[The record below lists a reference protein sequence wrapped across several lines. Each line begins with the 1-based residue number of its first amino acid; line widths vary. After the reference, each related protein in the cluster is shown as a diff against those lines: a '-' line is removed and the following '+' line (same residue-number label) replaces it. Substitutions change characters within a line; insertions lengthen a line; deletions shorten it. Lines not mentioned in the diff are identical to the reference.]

1 MRWTFA
7 ALFGPALVAQQV
19 SARLT
24 FTVEATRHGVPIPP
38 SEIKLEPFVPGRTR
52 MGHAMPPQGRPKT
65 RRDNVQVDSANWCGS
80 VNRAPSGSDIQLA
93 HGTFQH
99 PTCSV
104 RSGQTYPQA
113 SANWVGIDGDSYTS
127 ALLQAGTVCKIDN
140 STGIVKHE
148 AWWQWVPSAA
158 YTITSMPGQF
168 LRSFQVNSC
177 HVTDS
182 LIFIVAP
189 DDWFEV
195 TLDTTSTTSAEI
207 TISNLSQGQ
216 TYSIRIQSGP
226 TLARADA
233 DWVVERPYYGT
244 ALSGFPTFTDVWF
257 EQAYAKQQQT
267 TTTTMGVQG
276 AKQYQIPGLCASME
290 WEDDKEVSWSL

>member
-19 SARLT
+19 SALT

-80 VNRAPSGSDIQLA
+80 VNRAPSSSEIQLA

-104 RSGQTYPQA
+104 RYGQTYPQA

-158 YTITSMPGQF
+158 YTITSMP
-168 LRSFQVNSC
+168 
-177 HVTDS
+177 
-182 LIFIVAP
+182 VAP

-244 ALSGFPTFTDVWF
+244 ALSGYPTFTDVWF
-257 EQAYAKQQQT
+257 EQAYATK
-267 TTTTMGVQG
+267 TTTMGVQG
-276 AKQYQIPGLCASME
+276 AKQYQITGL
-290 WEDDKEVSWSL
+290 